1 MKPSQSSLKKL
12 FVIIILI
19 LSLLGSWYLAQNI
32 QWDILSNLSI
42 VQLGMLFG
50 IACLYLIVY
59 TFSVGVI
66 LYGMGYPSSA
76 GRLWLTVTS
85 SLSSNYLTPV
95 KAGIPVRVW
104 LYKAVLD
111 VPVAV
116 SSASVALETALGL
129 WIGTILAIVG
139 VKYVFP
145 EVMLG
150 SGVWLLL
157 ALLIVFTGSL
167 LLNPSLFSNVVLR
180 YLPSR
185 YSDRLD
191 QYMQRFWWC
200 LKNVPLWTLLI
211 TIGLYLARL
220 VIRAFCLYTVLVS
233 LKFDT
238 SLPLLMFAQAI
249 SGVVGIIS
257 LMPTGL
263 GAKDISLVLLLTQL
277 GVMRDEAVVA
287 TVIDRILWSVIPFA
301 IGLLSANVLSFMG
314 IATLSQITE
323 VNQSRRGNL

>member
-1 MKPSQSSLKKL
+1 M
-12 FVIIILI
+12 
-19 LSLLGSWYLAQNI
+19 
-32 QWDILSNLSI
+32 
-42 VQLGMLFG
+42 
-50 IACLYLIVY
+50 
-59 TFSVGVI
+59 
-66 LYGMGYPSSA
+66 
-76 GRLWLTVTS
+76 
-85 SLSSNYLTPV
+85 
-95 KAGIPVRVW
+95 W

-211 TIGLYLARL
+211 TIGLYLVRL
-220 VIRAFCLYTVLVS
+220 VIRAFLSIHC
-233 LKFDT
+233 
-238 SLPLLMFAQAI
+238 
-249 SGVVGIIS
+249 VGQ
-257 LMPTGL
+257 P
-263 GAKDISLVLLLTQL
+263 
-277 GVMRDEAVVA
+277 
-287 TVIDRILWSVIPFA
+287 
-301 IGLLSANVLSFMG
+301 
-314 IATLSQITE
+314 E
-323 VNQSRRGNL
+323 V